1 MSMLFKF
8 FPQIAADSDRIPFFI
23 IVCAHQTSQNAE
35 ASKWDFLK
43 TCLHLFTFDQ
53 LAISN

>member
-1 MSMLFKF
+1 MLFKF

-35 ASKWDFLK
+35 ASKWDFFK